1 MITEALKNMTGNST
15 IDGKTSTRKW
25 AVLFTSCDDA
35 MTSSDGVVNPL
46 IDKVKFPCSVAE
58 LLIEYT
64 PRINCSSPYIV
75 NAMDAF
81 LGPDWKPLP

>member
-1 MITEALKNMTGNST
+1 MITEDLKQMTGNST
-15 IDGKTSTRKW
+15 INEKESTWKW
-25 AVLFTSCDDA
+25 AVLFTSSDDA
-35 MTSSDGVVNPL
+35 MTSSGGVVNPL

-64 PRINCSSPYIV
+64 PRIYCSSPYIV
-75 NAMDAF
+75 NSMDAF